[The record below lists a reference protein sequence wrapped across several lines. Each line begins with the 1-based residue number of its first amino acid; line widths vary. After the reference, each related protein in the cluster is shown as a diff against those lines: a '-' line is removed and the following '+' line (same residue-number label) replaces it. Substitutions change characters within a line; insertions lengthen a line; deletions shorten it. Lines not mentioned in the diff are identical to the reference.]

1 MSKFNL
7 GKAALKTLGTV
18 GKTAT
23 KVAGPL
29 AQVVTVVE
37 LGLTIKKGVDE
48 FKKR

>member
-1 MSKFNL
+1 MLKNQL
-7 GKAALKTLGTV
+7 GKTALKTLGTI

-48 FKKR
+48 LKKR